1 MARMIDDSIKRQ
13 LSKRMDFFLK
23 YFPVRVRDVGEDAV
37 AARQLIWAF
46 KDARDNAFEKVAQMT
61 AAHLIKVCGEKIK
74 DIVFVCVP
82 ASTQAKN
89 ESRYMAFCNRV
100 SELCGIINGYS
111 HISVSGDRLA
121 VHEHRHDKEKSITK
135 TQVIEFD
142 EAYFKD
148 RDIYVFDDV
157 VTTGASYAILPIS
170 WKCLAETCWE
180 VFSWDAH
187 TINMQSDM
195 DKKSTSKPIPW
206 LFGTSHDSGRPQGR
220 DKEETEEQD
229 KAALCY
235 GYHKFLLWYGT
246 RFRYVGSRGGDFIES
261 GTSQSETYCRHSL

>member
-23 YFPVRVRDVGEDAV
+23 YFPVRVRNVGEDAV

-89 ESRYMAFCNRV
+89 ESRDMAFCNRV

-142 EAYFKD
+142 EAYFKGK
-148 RDIYVFDDV
+148 DIYVFDDV
-157 VTTGASYAILPIS
+157 VTTGASYAIFANQLEMFGGNV
-170 WKCLAETCWE
+170 LGG
-180 VFSWDAH
+180 
-187 TINMQSDM
+187 
-195 DKKSTSKPIPW
+195 
-206 LFGTSHDSGRPQGR
+206 LFLGRTHY
-220 DKEETEEQD
+220 KYA
-229 KAALCY
+229 K
-235 GYHKFLLWYGT
+235 
-246 RFRYVGSRGGDFIES
+246 
-261 GTSQSETYCRHSL
+261 

>member
-1 MARMIDDSIKRQ
+1 MRGGKISLGKAERLPKIGKIKNEFNANNFSDYGKNDRRQ
-13 LSKRMDFFLK
+13 HQETAEQEMDFFLK
-23 YFPVRVRDVGEDAV
+23 YFPVRVRNVGEDAV
-37 AARQLIWAF
+37 AARKLIWAF

-142 EAYFKD
+142 EAYFKGK
-148 RDIYVFDDV
+148 DIYVFDDV
-157 VTTGASYAILPIS
+157 VTTGASYAIFANQLEMFGGNV
-170 WKCLAETCWE
+170 LGG
-180 VFSWDAH
+180 
-187 TINMQSDM
+187 
-195 DKKSTSKPIPW
+195 
-206 LFGTSHDSGRPQGR
+206 LFLGRTHY
-220 DKEETEEQD
+220 KYA
-229 KAALCY
+229 K
-235 GYHKFLLWYGT
+235 
-246 RFRYVGSRGGDFIES
+246 
-261 GTSQSETYCRHSL
+261 

>member
-23 YFPVRVRDVGEDAV
+23 YFPVRVRNVGEDAV

-121 VHEHRHDKEKSITK
+121 VHEHRHDKEK
-135 TQVIEFD
+135 
-142 EAYFKD
+142 
-148 RDIYVFDDV
+148 
-157 VTTGASYAILPIS
+157 ASL
-170 WKCLAETCWE
+170 
-180 VFSWDAH
+180 
-187 TINMQSDM
+187 
-195 DKKSTSKPIPW
+195 
-206 LFGTSHDSGRPQGR
+206 R
-220 DKEETEEQD
+220 
-229 KAALCY
+229 
-235 GYHKFLLWYGT
+235 HK
-246 RFRYVGSRGGDFIES
+246 
-261 GTSQSETYCRHSL
+261 

>member
-13 LSKRMDFFLK
+13 LSKKMDFFLK
-23 YFPVRVRDVGEDAV
+23 YFPVRVRNVGEDAV
-37 AARQLIWAF
+37 AARKLIWAF

-142 EAYFKD
+142 EAYFKGK
-148 RDIYVFDDV
+148 DIYVFDDV
-157 VTTGASYAILPIS
+157 VTTGASYAIFANQLEIFGGNV
-170 WKCLAETCWE
+170 LGG
-180 VFSWDAH
+180 
-187 TINMQSDM
+187 
-195 DKKSTSKPIPW
+195 
-206 LFGTSHDSGRPQGR
+206 LFLGRTHY
-220 DKEETEEQD
+220 KYT
-229 KAALCY
+229 K
-235 GYHKFLLWYGT
+235 
-246 RFRYVGSRGGDFIES
+246 
-261 GTSQSETYCRHSL
+261 